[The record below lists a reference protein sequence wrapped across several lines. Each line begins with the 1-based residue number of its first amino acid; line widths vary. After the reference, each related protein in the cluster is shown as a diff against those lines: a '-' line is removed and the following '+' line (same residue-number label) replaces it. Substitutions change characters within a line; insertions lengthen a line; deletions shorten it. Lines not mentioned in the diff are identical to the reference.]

1 MNRSQRIRHPVTRY
15 SSAGVLVTVTAA
27 LGIGPFHS
35 FESTHPWLT
44 FCPVVLIAAIFGGL
58 FAGLL
63 ATALSCIAVTIVW
76 PLFTTEP
83 YGTLTADLPGMIVFI
98 LIGGVISA
106 VCETMHRS
114 NANVGVYH
122 TLIESLDE
130 GFCVIEM
137 MYDRTGKPVDYRFIE
152 CNPAF
157 EQQTG
162 LCQAQGKTMRQMVP
176 DHEEHW
182 FEIYGKV
189 ARTGEGVRFENPASA
204 MQKYFDVFAFRV
216 GGDRSDRVGILFKDV
231 SERKKN
237 EQELIAAALHDALT
251 GLANRAMFRENLARA
266 LVRAARGKQALAL
279 MFIDLDGFKEVND
292 TLGHQVGDNLLR
304 SVAKILVA
312 SLRSGDLV
320 SRFGGDEFAV
330 ILENCRP
337 DYLSTLAEKLIQ
349 KLEIPIDLE
358 GEIVEISASIGIV
371 TYPESGTDEE
381 TLMQRADATMYAVKK
396 DGKKGFRFWNSSI
409 TSIRH
414 QAPPLI

>member
-1 MNRSQRIRHPVTRY
+1 
-15 SSAGVLVTVTAA
+15 
-27 LGIGPFHS
+27 
-35 FESTHPWLT
+35 
-44 FCPVVLIAAIFGGL
+44 
-58 FAGLL
+58 
-63 ATALSCIAVTIVW
+63 
-76 PLFTTEP
+76 
-83 YGTLTADLPGMIVFI
+83 
-98 LIGGVISA
+98 
-106 VCETMHRS
+106 
-114 NANVGVYH
+114 
-122 TLIESLDE
+122 
-130 GFCVIEM
+130 
-137 MYDRTGKPVDYRFIE
+137 
-152 CNPAF
+152 
-157 EQQTG
+157 
-162 LCQAQGKTMRQMVP
+162 
-176 DHEEHW
+176 
-182 FEIYGKV
+182 
-189 ARTGEGVRFENPASA
+189 